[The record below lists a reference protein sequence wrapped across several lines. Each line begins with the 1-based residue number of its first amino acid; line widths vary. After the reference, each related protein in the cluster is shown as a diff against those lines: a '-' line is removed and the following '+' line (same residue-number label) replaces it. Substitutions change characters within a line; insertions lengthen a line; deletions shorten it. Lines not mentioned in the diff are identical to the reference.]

1 MSGDELCAASLSVVA
16 GLIERR
22 EVSPVEVTAATL
34 ERIERLE
41 PDLNA
46 FITVMADEAL
56 AAARLAESE
65 IGAGTYRG
73 PLHGVPVSLKD
84 LYYTRGV
91 RTTAG
96 SRVLRDFFPSTD
108 ATVTMRLRQAG
119 AIIVGKN
126 NMAEFAYGET
136 HPDHGDSH
144 NPWNLEYGTNG
155 SSGGSAAAV
164 AAGLGYGSM
173 GSDTGGSI
181 RLPAAFCGVVGIKPT
196 YGRVSRAG
204 VVPLSWSLDHAG
216 PITRNV
222 RDNAMILSVV
232 AGFDEADATSVP
244 LPVPDYAADID
255 TLSKGLRVG
264 VISGEGSGLTGDVR
278 ASIGRAVA
286 LLEGIGCEARPV
298 EQPYA
303 REAVQALFAI
313 LYPEASTFHLRWL
326 RKRPEDYTANTRERL
341 ELGALLPGRIY
352 VRALRARQTI
362 ARAYARLLSD
372 VDVLLTPAAPF
383 PSYRLDSAGTQM
395 SVPDPQAAES
405 MSGLITFSGPFDLT
419 GLPALSVPVAM
430 TGEGLPIGV
439 QFVGRPFAEPELY
452 KVAHAFEQTASD
464 WRQHT
469 EAGGRIV

>member
-1 MSGDELCAASLSVVA
+1 MSGVELCAASLHEIS

-46 FITVMADEAL
+46 FITVMGEEAL
-56 AAARLAESE
+56 AAARVAETE

-73 PLHGVPVSLKD
+73 PLHGVPISLKD

-96 SRVLRDFFPSTD
+96 SRVLRDFVPSTD
-108 ATVTMRLRQAG
+108 ATVTLRLQEAG

-136 HPDHGDSH
+136 HPDHGSSH

-216 PITRNV
+216 PITRTV
-222 RDNAMILSVV
+222 RDNAMMLSVV

-244 LPVPDYAADID
+244 RPVPDYAAEID
-255 TLSKGLRVG
+255 ALSRGLRVG
-264 VISGEGSGLTGDVR
+264 VISGEGSGLTGEVR
-278 ASIGRAVA
+278 ASMGRAVA
-286 LLEGIGCEARPV
+286 LLEDIGCETRPV

-326 RKRPEDYTANTRERL
+326 RERPDDYTANTRERL

-362 ARAYARLLSD
+362 SHAYARLLTD
-372 VDVLLTPAAPF
+372 VDMLLTPAAPF
-383 PSYRLDSAGTQM
+383 PSYRLVSADAQI
-395 SVPDPQAAES
+395 SAPDPQAAES

-419 GLPALSVPVAM
+419 GLPALSVPIAK

-439 QFVGRPFAEPELY
+439 QFVARPFAELELY
-452 KVAHAFEQTASD
+452 KIAHAFEQAASG
-464 WRQHT
+464 WRQYP
-469 EAGGRIV
+469 EPSGRVV